1 MCFLKKQNKNSLP
14 QLSAIMEQNKPERL
28 GAKFIVIT
36 GKQRVGKTS
45 LGCAMLVNNYRYY
58 NDEIVLEAQ
67 EKAQKLETK
76 YGYNLPIANHVFFSS
91 SEFILSFEH
100 KAKTWFIDIPRFALP
115 NEQFKVQY
123 FPYSSVIHIA
133 EADVLLNCRD
143 YKGLNMY
150 LLWLLKYFGH
160 MNLTI
165 IFDCQSYTRLDKA
178 VIELITDLIFVYK
191 RETEDISFMRKNKQV
206 DTKKYT
212 WYYLRIDFQTLRMQ
226 QEFKGFVKNELDL
239 DPVIKESYTF
249 IGDIHRFYKSNS
261 ATPYFYYNLKNKTY
275 EYIPHIRSL
284 LDPVSVKKYCELH
297 PLVRPEDIKKAK

>member
-14 QLSAIMEQNKPERL
+14 QLSEIMEQNKPERL

-45 LGCAMLVNNYRYY
+45 LGCAMFVNNYRYY
-58 NDEIVLEAQ
+58 NEDIVLEAQ

-76 YGYNLPIANHVFFSS
+76 YGYNLPIASHLFFSS
-91 SEFILSFEH
+91 TEFILSFEH

-115 NEQFKVQY
+115 NDQFNVQY

-165 IFDCQSYTRLDKA
+165 IFDCQSYTRLDRA

-191 RETEDISFMRKNKQV
+191 REVEDISFMRKNKQV

-212 WYYLRIDFQTLRMQ
+212 WHYLRIDFQTLRMQ

-261 ATPYFYYNLKNKTY
+261 ATPYFYYNINTY
-275 EYIPHIRSL
+275 AYIPHVKAF
-284 LDPVSVKKYCELH
+284 LDKLNVKKYCELH
-297 PLVRPEDIKKAK
+297 PLVRPEDIKKAR